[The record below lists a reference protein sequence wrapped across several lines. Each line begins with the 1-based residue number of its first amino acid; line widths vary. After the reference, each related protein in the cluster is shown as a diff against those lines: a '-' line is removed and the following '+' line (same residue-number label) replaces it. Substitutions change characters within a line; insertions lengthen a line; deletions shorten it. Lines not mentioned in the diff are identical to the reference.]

1 MTVTR
6 RLVLVL
12 VMAMVLVAGARSAGA
27 QALAQRPEVAAALQV
42 LDAWIGSSVATR
54 EIPGLAIG
62 IVHDQ
67 DVLWSKGYGFADVE
81 RKTPVTSATLFRIAS
96 ISKTF
101 TATAIMQL
109 RDAGKLK
116 LDEPVVTYLPWLTF
130 KNTHPDGLAITVRHL
145 LTHTSGLPRELAE
158 PLWNDPKPLRREDA
172 LRLLG
177 EAESTFAAERQFK
190 YSNLGFA
197 LLGEVV
203 EAVSG
208 EPYAAYVD
216 AHILKPLGMTATLV
230 TPRAGTPGLAVS
242 HSLRRPGAPRVPIDF
257 VDVGWLTP
265 AGGLASSVDDLAK
278 FVSLQFRDRAAG
290 GPQVLRGSTLR
301 EMRRP
306 LWLRADWLSGQGLG
320 FAVRRA
326 DGIVRVG
333 HEGLLPG
340 QGSFMTFAPT
350 SKLGVVVLIN
360 GAGGSPVRFADQVFT
375 TLNPVITRENEAARA
390 PATAP
395 PAWQVYVGTYTGPKW
410 FDDLQVMI
418 LNGQLT
424 MVSPGS
430 DTPWADRVVL
440 RPVAADTFRMQG
452 GWATG
457 ELAKFELDAG
467 GRVVRL
473 LAGNVYW
480 TRK

>member
-12 VMAMVLVAGARSAGA
+12 VIAMVVVVDARSAGA
-27 QALAQRPEVAAALQV
+27 QALAQRPEVAAGLQV
-42 LDAWIGSSVATR
+42 LDAWLAATVATR

-67 DVLWSKGYGFADVE
+67 DVLWSKGFGFADVE

-130 KNTHPDGLAITVRHL
+130 KNTHPDGPAITVRHL

-177 EAESTFAAERQFK
+177 EAESTFAAETQFK

-230 TPRAGTPGLAVS
+230 TPRAGTPGPSATRS
-242 HSLRRPGAPRVPIDF
+242 GGPAPPGSRSTSSTSAGSRP
-257 VDVGWLTP
+257 P
-265 AGGLASSVDDLAK
+265 AGSPRASTIWPSS
-278 FVSLQFRDRAAG
+278 SLC
-290 GPQVLRGSTLR
+290 
-301 EMRRP
+301 
-306 LWLRADWLSGQGLG
+306 
-320 FAVRRA
+320 
-326 DGIVRVG
+326 
-333 HEGLLPG
+333 
-340 QGSFMTFAPT
+340 SF
-350 SKLGVVVLIN
+350 
-360 GAGGSPVRFADQVFT
+360 
-375 TLNPVITRENEAARA
+375 
-390 PATAP
+390 ATAP
-395 PAWQVYVGTYTGPKW
+395 RAGRRSSGARRSARCGARCGCGPTG
-410 FDDLQVMI
+410 
-418 LNGQLT
+418 
-424 MVSPGS
+424 
-430 DTPWADRVVL
+430 
-440 RPVAADTFRMQG
+440 
-452 GWATG
+452 
-457 ELAKFELDAG
+457 
-467 GRVVRL
+467 
-473 LAGNVYW
+473 
-480 TRK
+480 